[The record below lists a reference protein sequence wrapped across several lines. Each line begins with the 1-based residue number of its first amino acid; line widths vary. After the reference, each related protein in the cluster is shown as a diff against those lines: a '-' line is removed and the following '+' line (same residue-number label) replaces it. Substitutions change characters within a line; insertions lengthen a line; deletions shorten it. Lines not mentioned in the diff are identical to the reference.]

1 MVINDKC
8 QYECKKRTAREKDWN
23 ISTCSCENGKY
34 LVSLMDN
41 WVIICDVVI
50 EPYDE
55 DVDAETKAK
64 DEAKSNDE
72 KTKTVPTSFNEKNRT
87 FKTQNFYMK

>member
-8 QYECKKRTAREKDWN
+8 QYECKKRTACEKDWN
-23 ISTCSCENGKY
+23 ISTSSYENGNY

-41 WVIICDVVI
+41 WVIICDVVT